1 MDETIRL
8 RKIVSLAGISWCEF
22 ELEKNVWLLSKELVA
37 LLGLPGEWLPSSG
50 FIEKVREDYQ

>member
-22 ELEKNVWLLSKELVA
+22 ELEKNVWLFSKELVA
-37 LLGLPGEWLPSSG
+37 LLGLSG
-50 FIEKVREDYQ
+50 